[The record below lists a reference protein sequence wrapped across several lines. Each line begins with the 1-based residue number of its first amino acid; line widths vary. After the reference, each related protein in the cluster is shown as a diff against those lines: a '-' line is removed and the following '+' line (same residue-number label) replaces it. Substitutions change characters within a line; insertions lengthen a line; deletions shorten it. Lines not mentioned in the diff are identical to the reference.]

1 MFYVSEFS
9 FIKVLMKILSKHTKP
24 IKDFSENI
32 FCFYFI
38 VFIDKKNGK
47 WKNKFSKF
55 RDTNIEHP

>member
-1 MFYVSEFS
+1 
-9 FIKVLMKILSKHTKP
+9 MKILSKHTKP

-32 FCFYFI
+32 FCFYSI

-47 WKNKFSKF
+47 WKNRFSKF